1 MTSQC
6 RSSAPLVPVPV
17 RGHIDLV
24 DGSPSIPRIRVAYI
38 VDPRFPGGTSSAFA
52 EELKTVAG
60 LADVSVHAIDTK
72 MFRGRPVSGQIEAAL
87 DETGLALQWGSP
99 VVGAD
104 LVVLHNPVM
113 LKYDGT
119 MRSQIVAK
127 HLIVVA
133 HENFLRPDGAEGFAV
148 AHSLDVIGRAS
159 LALRRSVAPISANNR
174 TTVRDWLLMNR
185 ADGWDL
191 LDADWFNICAH
202 PVCRPTSTP
211 ADRRGR
217 HSRPG
222 FEKFPAIDVLDRCFP
237 ASAAC
242 NVILGAD
249 NLMADGIVRPHWTM
263 LPFKALPLNDYF
275 GMIDFLVYFTS
286 ATWRESFGRVMAE
299 GIAAGKVVI
308 SDVDTAKTFSGG
320 AIAADPH
327 EVDRVIAKLVQE
339 PALYRDHVLQAQRG
353 LQEFSQATFREMFAR
368 VAHAAARGTA

>member
-1 MTSQC
+1 ME
-6 RSSAPLVPVPV
+6 RSSLA
-17 RGHIDLV
+17 
-24 DGSPSIPRIRVAYI
+24 PRIRLAYL

-52 EELKTVAG
+52 EELKTVAD

-72 MFRGRPVSGQIEAAL
+72 MFRGRPVSAQIEAAL
-87 DETGLALQWGSP
+87 NETGLALNWNCP
-99 VVGAD
+99 VIGAD

-113 LKYDGT
+113 LKYDST
-119 MRSQIVAK
+119 LRSRIVAK
-127 HLIVVA
+127 HLILVA

-148 AHSLDVIGRAS
+148 AHCLDVIGRAS
-159 LALRRSVAPISANNR
+159 LALRRSLAPISANNR
-174 TTVRDWLLMNR
+174 TTVHEWLQTNR
-185 ADGWDL
+185 AEGWDL

-202 PVCRPTSTP
+202 PVCGPTETP

-249 NLMADGIVRPHWTM
+249 NLMTDGIVRPHWTM
-263 LPFKALPLNDYF
+263 LPFKALPLPDYF

-286 ATWRESFGRVMAE
+286 ATWRESFGRVIAE

-308 SDVDTAKTFSGG
+308 SDHATAKTFGGG
-320 AIAADPH
+320 AIAAEPH
-327 EVDRVIAKLVQE
+327 EVDCVIANFVKE
-339 PALYRDHVLQAQRG
+339 PARYRDHVLRAQRG
-353 LQEFSQATFREMFAR
+353 LHLFSQGAFREMFMQ
-368 VAHAAARGTA
+368 VSHAAPRVTA